1 LNGKTGTISGFI
13 PGNFYAKSARARSA
27 DWNASMDDDHSSD
40 VFDFVEHA
48 FIRMQAGE
56 VLTQCLDDGKLAPL
70 QSLVET
76 LIVAGSQSL
85 DYLRE
90 ILEEVYRRK
99 SQITN
104 DQHQVFVK
112 LESELGNYAIH
123 LGGLHSVMSLV
134 RLTPMGF
141 LEFLR
146 SQKIEDEAVQMVCM
160 QRLDEALSLLRSLNG
175 HLHLLED
182 IEMYLDDW
190 MWGLIYLAAQDEW
203 QGLMP
208 SRNSRQRML

>member
-1 LNGKTGTISGFI
+1 M
-13 PGNFYAKSARARSA
+13 SARARPA
-27 DWNASMDDDHSSD
+27 DWNAGMDDEHTTN
-40 VFDFVEHA
+40 VFDYVEHA

-56 VLTQCLDDGKLAPL
+56 VLSQCLDDGKLAPL

-76 LIVAGSQSL
+76 LIVAGAQSL

-99 SQITN
+99 TQVTN

-141 LEFLR
+141 LAFLR
-146 SQKIEDEAVQMVCM
+146 SQNIEDEAVQMVCM
-160 QRLDEALSLLRSLNG
+160 QRLDEALSLLRALSE

-182 IEMYLDDW
+182 IEMYLEDW
-190 MWGLIYLAAQDEW
+190 LWGLIYLAAQDEW
-203 QGLMP
+203 PKLMP
-208 SRNSRQRML
+208 NRNSRQRLL